1 MLWATGM
8 AQSHLRKG
16 LPAYREQQLRVR
28 VGAQQRLEER
38 VDGRALGG
46 VRRRQRD
53 LQDLGLPY

>member
-1 MLWATGM
+1 M
-8 AQSHLRKG
+8 AQSHLRKS

-46 VRRRQRD
+46 VRRRQGD